1 MSRELKCVSYVL
13 VPGREPVR
21 VEDLTAAEKAAWH
34 ESLRQRLSEEMSAW
48 YANHPDEWA
57 RV

>member
-1 MSRELKCVSYVL
+1 MSKPLTCVSYVL

-21 VEDLTAAEKAAWH
+21 VEELTADEKAAWH
-34 ESLRQRLSEEMSAW
+34 ESLRRRLSEEMSAW
-48 YANHPDEWA
+48 YAAHPDEYA